1 MSRIRSITRKL
12 QPVLRRNIRNI
23 NPSTVGTMERN
34 INPSTVMERNIN
46 PSTVGTMERNIL
58 PKTNRRNF
66 QTSSLSSQEAKKDF
80 YETLGVS
87 PEATNTEIKNAY
99 FQLALKFHPDTN
111 KDDPDA
117 AKKFISIAEAYE
129 VLSNEKQKLFY
140 DTSRRSENWNDFCE
154 RYGITKYLGL
164 DLLLED
170 AILLFNYYS
179 TEEKIAAYKRKMEQ
193 IIDKM
198 KDLST
203 NPIFET
209 KEEGGRSTNTNQQRT
224 PSDQDIEI
232 YKREFIQPYF
242 EDFMNDTKITTDQL
256 YNVSKDISDKNKKYI
271 KDDTKEI
278 IKEIVNYYKP
288 YNLKKIYTELL
299 DYSEKSELDWSDITI
314 IRNIFDTFE
323 KGPTDLLNNIT
334 RNVLNK
340 LEPFNILIT
349 GSDIMEEISNTV
361 FRRLNSLES
370 LRINQRRINELL
382 RNSDMLKNNY
392 PPSKKTQIIRII
404 YQDIKVDERFLENIN
419 SLLQGNILK
428 NLKTYLSKQL
438 NKQSFNNSNNTDN
451 ININTTVNLINRIE
465 TMFEIQQSKRN
476 EIINKQKEKEVL
488 VEWIEGFKRSRTN
501 LKNNE
506 SNVIQ
511 KSLEKLKTSDAQNS
525 DFFKTVYNNFYDS
538 NISNEEKVKS
548 LKIFV
553 NNN

>member
-1 MSRIRSITRKL
+1 MSRIRPIVRKL
-12 QPVLRRNIRNI
+12 TPVLRNI
-23 NPSTVGTMERN
+23 NPSTVGTMQGN
-34 INPSTVMERNIN
+34 IPPPM
-46 PSTVGTMERNIL
+46 VGTTMQGNVPQIHRN
-58 PKTNRRNF
+58 
-66 QTSSLSSQEAKKDF
+66 
-80 YETLGVS
+80 
-87 PEATNTEIKNAY
+87 
-99 FQLALKFHPDTN
+99 
-111 KDDPDA
+111 
-117 AKKFISIAEAYE
+117 
-129 VLSNEKQKLFY
+129 
-140 DTSRRSENWNDFCE
+140 
-154 RYGITKYLGL
+154 
-164 DLLLED
+164 
-170 AILLFNYYS
+170 YS
-179 TEEKIAAYKRKMEQ
+179 TDQKITEYTKQMEK

-198 KDLST
+198 KDLLT

-209 KEEGGRSTNTNQQRT
+209 KEEGGRSTNTNQQPT

-242 EDFMNDTKITTDQL
+242 EDFMKDTNITTDQL
-256 YNVSKDISDKNKKYI
+256 YNVSKDISDDSKKYI

-299 DYSEKSELDWSDITI
+299 PYSEKSKLDLFDITA
-314 IRNIFDTFE
+314 IRNIVDTFE
-323 KGPTDLLNNIT
+323 KGPTDLLNNIV

-340 LEPFNILIT
+340 LDPLNISIT
-349 GSDIMEEISNTV
+349 GDDIMYEDSIDAKYN
-361 FRRLNSLES
+361 R
-370 LRINQRRINELL
+370 
-382 RNSDMLKNNY
+382 KNNQALEKRLRSNNDLVENNY
-392 PPSKKTQIIRII
+392 VNIIPSKKIQIIRII
-404 YQDIKVDERFLENIN
+404 YYDIQDDIKFLNDIN

-438 NKQSFNNSNNTDN
+438 NKQSFNKSNNTDN